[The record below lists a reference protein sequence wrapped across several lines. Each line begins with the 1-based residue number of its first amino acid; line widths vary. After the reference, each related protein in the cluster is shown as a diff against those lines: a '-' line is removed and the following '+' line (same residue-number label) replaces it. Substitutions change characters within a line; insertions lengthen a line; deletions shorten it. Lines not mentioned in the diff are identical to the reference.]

1 MLQRK
6 RDVEGVNIGADRS
19 ESRAGRD
26 EVSGA
31 HWDRDGWSGDGA
43 WGRTACRLDASTSA
57 DGADAENVMP
67 QMMGTCFAQMSREQ
81 REYMLGHCRGLLD
94 RMDEQ
99 CTVTG
104 PTAPVSRPVGVA

>member
-1 MLQRK
+1 MKCL
-6 RDVEGVNIGADRS
+6 VLIGIAMAGVAIGLGVARHVVWT
-19 ESRAGRD
+19 R
-26 EVSGA
+26 VP
-31 HWDRDGWSGDGA
+31 
-43 WGRTACRLDASTSA
+43 RLIERMP
-57 DGADAENVMP
+57 ENVMP

>member
-1 MLQRK
+1 
-6 RDVEGVNIGADRS
+6 
-19 ESRAGRD
+19 
-26 EVSGA
+26 
-31 HWDRDGWSGDGA
+31 
-43 WGRTACRLDASTSA
+43 
-57 DGADAENVMP
+57 
-67 QMMGTCFAQMSREQ
+67 MSREQ